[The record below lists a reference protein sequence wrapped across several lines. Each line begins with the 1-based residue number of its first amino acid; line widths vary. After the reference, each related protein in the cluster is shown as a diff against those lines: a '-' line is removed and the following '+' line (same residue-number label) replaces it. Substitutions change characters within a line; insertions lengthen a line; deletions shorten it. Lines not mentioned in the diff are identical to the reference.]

1 MTETATITRSQ
12 DNVTSAVRTKRCL
25 RCRQVKPVH
34 AFEGNKRTSDGLACH
49 CKDCVQQGARSR
61 TVRRA
66 VRSGNVDA
74 QIATAKPPGKP
85 RERSRSIAELHD
97 ICSTGQM
104 DSIGGDA
111 AFKAGGSKH
120 GTPENITIIGTW
132 DEAESIVREM
142 AEAQAEMD
150 AEREVCKTRIVAAEK
165 YFQDIAGQLRRRQER
180 LGTVIADF
188 VRRNRSD
195 LQANCRKLRF
205 GVLWIEDGETRIEL
219 HAKYAGAMVEKP

>member
-25 RCRQVKPVH
+25 RCRQVKPIH

-49 CKDCVQQGARSR
+49 CKDCVQQGARAR
-61 TVRRA
+61 TVKRA
-66 VRSGNVDA
+66 VRETAPDA
-74 QIATAKPPGKP
+74 QAAQVKASARLREQP
-85 RERSRSIAELHD
+85 RSVAGLHD
-97 ICSTGQM
+97 ICSTDGV
-104 DSIGGDA
+104 DHIGGEA
-111 AFKAGGSKH
+111 AFKGRGSKD
-120 GTPENITIIGTW
+120 GASENITIIGAW
-132 DEAESIVREM
+132 DQAESLIREM
-142 AEAQAEMD
+142 AEVQAEID
-150 AEREVCKTRIVAAEK
+150 AEREVCKTRIVAAED
-165 YFQDIAGQLRRRQER
+165 YFEEIAGQLRRRQDR

-219 HAKYAGAMVEKP
+219 HAKYAGAMVERP